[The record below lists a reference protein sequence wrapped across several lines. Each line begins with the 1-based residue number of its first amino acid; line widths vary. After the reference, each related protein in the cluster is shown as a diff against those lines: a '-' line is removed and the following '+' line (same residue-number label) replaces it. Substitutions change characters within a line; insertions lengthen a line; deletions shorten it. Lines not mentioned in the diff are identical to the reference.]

1 MAWGSCENCA
11 KLAEDHDSFLAN
23 PYKLFFYYIPY
34 SAEMYVCD
42 TVGHHISAGNISA
55 ATFAVT
61 QGEHSN
67 SFNIKK
73 CYTKS
78 HFDFLLEKKNKFNC
92 YYNNSIFIIC
102 QYLHMI
108 IKRIGIDLGTTYTLV
123 HLPKR
128 GIVINEPS
136 VVAISM
142 TDKKILAVGNE
153 AKDMLGRT
161 PDNIIALKPLKD
173 GVIADYRATEAM
185 LRYFINK
192 SLGGIRLFRP
202 EVMVA
207 VPAGISS
214 TERRAVIDATIA
226 AGAKAA
232 YIIKEPVA
240 AAIGADIPIGSASGH
255 MIIDIGGGTAEMAV
269 ISLGGIVSSTSV
281 RVGGIRFDNAIIDYI
296 RRKYNLSIGERTAEE
311 IKINIGSALY
321 LENKLTMEIRGR
333 DIISGLPRSIMVT
346 SNDVTESIQNELE
359 AIINAVKK
367 VLHDTPPELSSD
379 IMDKGMVLSGGSSL
393 LRNIDQLLSRTTGV
407 PAYVANDALLCV
419 AKGTGIAL
427 DNLDSYKRS
436 ILATK

>member
-1 MAWGSCENCA
+1 MFG
-11 KLAEDHDSFLAN
+11 
-23 PYKLFFYYIPY
+23 
-34 SAEMYVCD
+34 
-42 TVGHHISAGNISA
+42 
-55 ATFAVT
+55 
-61 QGEHSN
+61 
-67 SFNIKK
+67 
-73 CYTKS
+73 
-78 HFDFLLEKKNKFNC
+78 
-92 YYNNSIFIIC
+92 
-102 QYLHMI
+102 I

-136 VVAISM
+136 VVAISV

-161 PDNIIALKPLKD
+161 PDTIIALKPLKD
-173 GVIADYRATEAM
+173 GVIADYRSTEAM

-192 SLGGIRLFRP
+192 ALGAKMRIFRP

-207 VPAGISS
+207 VPAGISP

-269 ISLGGIVSSTSV
+269 ISLGGIVCSSSV
-281 RVGGIRFDNAIIDYI
+281 RVGGNKFDASILEFV
-296 RRKYNLSIGERTAEE
+296 RKKYGLSIGERTSEE

-333 DIISGLPRSIMVT
+333 DIVSGLPRSVT
-346 SNDVTESIQNELE
+346 VSSNDVTEALQNDLE
-359 AIINAVKK
+359 ALVAAVKK
-367 VLHDTPPELSSD
+367 VLHDTPPELSAD
-379 IMDKGMVLSGGSSL
+379 IMDKGIVMSGGTSL
-393 LRNIDQLLSRTTGV
+393 LRNIDQLITRTTGV
-407 PAYVANDALLCV
+407 PAYVANDAELCV
-419 AKGTGIAL
+419 VKGTGIAL